1 MFWENLWNIL
11 TVTSIWEL
19 LLIFFAK
26 IIEVSLGTLRSILIV
41 KGYRTPAVLLALVE
55 IMIWVFV
62 ASTVITGL
70 AASPMKGIAYGL
82 GFASGVYFGSV
93 LEQKLAFGKLLIQTI
108 ASAAKSVQIAERV
121 RELGCGVTTVKAQGK
136 IESKAILM
144 VYTNR
149 RGSQDIID
157 EIMAID
163 STAMVVLN
171 DVSTISGGYIH
182 TGKSILK

>member
-1 MFWENLWNIL
+1 MFWDKLWEIFTITPL
-11 TVTSIWEL
+11 WEL
-19 LLIFFAK
+19 LVIFFAK

-70 AASPMKGIAYGL
+70 AASPMKGIAYGF

-108 ASAAKSVQIAERV
+108 ASQAKSQEIAERV

-136 IESKAILM
+136 VESKSILM

-149 RGSQDIID
+149 RGSQSIIN
-157 EIMAID
+157 EIMTID
-163 STAMVVLN
+163 STAMIVLN

-182 TGKSILK
+182 TGKSLLK

>member
-1 MFWENLWNIL
+1 MFWENLWHII
-11 TVTSIWEL
+11 TITPAWEL
-19 LLIFFAK
+19 LIIFFAK

-55 IMIWVFV
+55 IMLWVFV

-70 AASPMKGIAYGL
+70 AASPMKGIAYGF

-108 ASAAKSVQIAERV
+108 ASASKSQQIADRV
-121 RELGCGVTTVKAQGK
+121 RALGCGVTTVKAMGK
-136 IESKAILM
+136 DESKVILM

-149 RGSQDIID
+149 RGSQTIID

-163 STAMVVLN
+163 GTAMVVMN

-182 TGKSILK
+182 SGKSIIK